1 MLKHTVV
8 TVFAVALSTTAF
20 GQAKF
25 YAEQSV
31 LGWTSTTSE
40 TKPDGGTAVKS
51 SGTSMDTM
59 ADSLRL
65 GANVDKM
72 SFYVYPTT
80 NTHVELGYW
89 VMDNLEAGL
98 GLSLNSTTSKVGDV
112 KSNSANNHY
121 GVWGTYY
128 MPMGSA
134 SLEASFALMMGSNT
148 GKNTDAAGVET
159 KTNSTSTDISLG
171 ANYVMPLAK
180 NFSWLGGFSYAM
192 KNGEDKEGKTKTT
205 GSELGLNLTS
215 LRWMW

>member
-1 MLKHTVV
+1 MLKHCVV

-25 YAEQSV
+25 RAEQSV
-31 LGWTSTTSE
+31 LGYSSSTSE

-51 SGTSMDTM
+51 SKTEMVTSMN
-59 ADSLRL
+59 SLRL
-65 GANVDKM
+65 GASWDKM

-80 NTHVELGYW
+80 NTHVEAGYW

-98 GLSLNSTTSKVGDV
+98 GLSLNSSTGKVGDA
-112 KSNSANNHY
+112 KSNSSKNTY

-134 SLEASFALMMGSNT
+134 SLEANFSFLMGSNT
-148 GKNTDAAGVET
+148 GKDTDAAGVET
-159 KTNSTSTDISLG
+159 KTNETSTMVNLG

-180 NFSWLGGFSYAM
+180 NFSWLGGLSYAM
-192 KNGEDKEGKTKTT
+192 NNGEDKEGKTKTT
-205 GSELGLNLTS
+205 ATELGLNLTT
-215 LRWMW
+215 LRWNW